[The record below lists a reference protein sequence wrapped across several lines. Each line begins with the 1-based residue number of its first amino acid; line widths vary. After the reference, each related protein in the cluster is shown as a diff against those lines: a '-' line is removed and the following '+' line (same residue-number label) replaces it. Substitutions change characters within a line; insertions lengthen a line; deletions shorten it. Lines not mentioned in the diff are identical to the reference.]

1 MDRKNNEYVGKKL
14 HEVKKL
20 YKNVRVLGAGPV
32 SMAGTC
38 DYRLDR
44 LNVLLSEEGIKFKQ
58 VTITLRSL
66 GEQTFTEVDGS
77 MDEGIVTEAWWG

>member
-44 LNVLLSEEGIKFKQ
+44 LNVLLWKKELSSSR
-58 VTITLRSL
+58 LRLPLNRLVSRPL
-66 GEQTFTEVDGS
+66 PKL
-77 MDEGIVTEAWWG
+77 TEAWMREL